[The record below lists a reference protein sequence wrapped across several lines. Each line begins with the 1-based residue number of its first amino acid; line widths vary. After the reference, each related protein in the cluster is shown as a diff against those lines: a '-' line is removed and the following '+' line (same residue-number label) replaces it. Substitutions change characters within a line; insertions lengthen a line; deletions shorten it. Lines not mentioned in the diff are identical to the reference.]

1 VNTLAAL
8 EDFAKVG
15 LRTLTFA
22 MKELSESDVD
32 GIIDIVDPAPF
43 ESDLDLLGVTGIEDL
58 LQDDVQDCLVDFRQA
73 KCKVWMLTGD
83 KGTTAKAVG
92 KSCGLIDE
100 NMTIYKLNDSNTLDE
115 LEREIDQLQA

>member
-1 VNTLAAL
+1 MNTLAAL

-22 MKELSESDVD
+22 MKELSESDVS
-32 GIIDIVDPAPF
+32 GIIDIVDPAAF
-43 ESDLDLLGVTGIEDL
+43 ETNLELLGVTGIEDL
-58 LQDDVQDCLVDFRQA
+58 LQDEVKDCLVDFRQA

-83 KGTTAKAVG
+83 NGITAKAVG

-100 NMTIYKLNDSNTLDE
+100 DN
-115 LEREIDQLQA
+115 